1 MRISYRQEL
10 FTTFSKSDRHTAS
23 SFVIKYITHL
33 PVKHCDS
40 KRLKMAL
47 DPNQKEDD
55 GDIDLVL
62 DAAEGELIA
71 MSGEDNEGDG
81 PPTDP
86 DMPDLI
92 DDRMI
97 PVLYTVPDYN

>member
-1 MRISYRQEL
+1 
-10 FTTFSKSDRHTAS
+10 
-23 SFVIKYITHL
+23 
-33 PVKHCDS
+33 
-40 KRLKMAL
+40 MAF

-62 DAAEGELIA
+62 DVAEGELIA

-92 DDRMI
+92 IDSSDEAWDDI
-97 PVLYTVPDYN
+97 ANDFCV